1 MLVEFSVG
9 NYRSFHEIVTLSMAA
24 AKLKAKHESVDA
36 DNVFSVT
43 ESTNLLKSAA
53 IYGANASGK
62 SNLIRA
68 MAFMRGFV
76 LHSVTLSQAEDPIS
90 VEPFRL
96 STTTENAPSY
106 FQMIFHLDGKR
117 YRYGYEVDGQRIR
130 SEWLYHAKKRETRLF
145 IREDDDFDLSSV
157 FKEGRGLE
165 ARTRDNALFLSVVAQ
180 FNGPTAKS
188 IIGWFRNL
196 KIMSGLEDMGY
207 RLFTMRRLED
217 SDTRDPIIDLI
228 RQLDV
233 DILDVKIEDTEP
245 GVKFTGLGVPPPG
258 ARSLAQK
265 LHGLFS
271 QLDSEAGKSKTL
283 TTYHRKFNE
292 HHQPIEREA
301 FDIDLHESHG
311 TQKLV
316 ALAGPVFDALTNG
329 GILIIDELDARL
341 HPLMTCFLI
350 RQFNSRET
358 NPKNAQLIF
367 ATHNTNVLR
376 NDIFRR
382 DQIWFTEKDR
392 YGATALYSLAE
403 YKVRNDASYVKD
415 YIAGK
420 YGAIPYLGSLEYLAD
435 GIDG

>member
-1 MLVEFSVG
+1 MLIEFSVG

-24 AKLKAKHESVDA
+24 AKLKAKYESVDA
-36 DNVFSVT
+36 DNVFPVT
-43 ESTNLLKSAA
+43 ESMNLLKSAA

-68 MAFMRGFV
+68 MAFMRDFV
-76 LHSVTLSQAEDPIS
+76 IHSVMLSQAGDPIS
-90 VEPFRL
+90 VDPFRL
-96 STTTENAPSY
+96 STTTENAPSF
-106 FQMIFHLDGKR
+106 FQMIFYMDGKR
-117 YRYGYEVDGQRIR
+117 YRYGYEVDGQRIH

-145 IREDDDFDLSSV
+145 IREGDDFDLSSV

-180 FNGPTAKS
+180 FNGPTAKG
-188 IIGWFRNL
+188 IIGWFRDL
-196 KIMSGLEDMGY
+196 RIMSGLEDVGY
-207 RLFTMRRLED
+207 RLFTMQRLESD
-217 SDTRDPIIDLI
+217 DTRNPIVELV

-233 DILDVKIEDTEP
+233 DIVDIRIEDVEP

-258 ARSLAQK
+258 ARSFVQK
-265 LHGLFS
+265 LQNLLS
-271 QLDSEAGKSKTL
+271 ESDSRIGKSKTL
-283 TTYHRKFNE
+283 TTFHRKFDE
-292 HHQPIEREA
+292 HDQPVALEA
-301 FDIDLHESHG
+301 FDMDLHESHG

-316 ALAGPVFDALTNG
+316 ALAGPILDALTNG

-350 RQFNSRET
+350 RQVNSRAT
-358 NPKNAQLIF
+358 NPENAQLIF

-392 YGATALYSLAE
+392 YGATVLYSLAE
-403 YKVRNDASYVKD
+403 YKVRNDASYGKD

-420 YGAIPYLGSLEYLAD
+420 YGAIPYLGSLEHLAD
-435 GIDG
+435 DIDG